1 MSILELFRIRSRS
14 REILPEGTMITINR
28 MMMPTM
34 MQIRIFMSF
43 HHICL
48 RTRLAPRRKPC
59 ADVARLSV
67 LSCRASRR
75 SPRCEALFRLSCI
88 CRTVLSISCWSQTA
102 LLAIWSSL
110 PRGRPPVR
118 YSCQS
123 PSIICRCRT
132 AVPALATAES
142 WADSLFEAHRCANRL
157 PGRHRYRGCR
167 GDRRAARGRPL

>member
-1 MSILELFRIRSRS
+1 M
-14 REILPEGTMITINR
+14 TINR
-28 MMMPTM
+28 MMMPTI

-88 CRTVLSISCWSQTA
+88 WRTVLSISCLFVA
-102 LLAIWSSL
+102 LSASL
-110 PRGRPPVR
+110 LPSPPRGLAVRPPVACR
-118 YSCQS
+118 LSGLASLAVADRRSWQPMRLRDCWVNL
-123 PSIICRCRT
+123 PS
-132 AVPALATAES
+132 
-142 WADSLFEAHRCANRL
+142 EAHRCANRL
-157 PGRHRYRGCR
+157 PGRQHRGRGCR
-167 GDRRAARGRPL
+167 GGRKAARGRPL

>member
-1 MSILELFRIRSRS
+1 MYIQSCISSHASPPTILFPFQSRS
-14 REILPEGTMITINR
+14 RQKGLQGESLPEGTMMTINK

-88 CRTVLSISCWSQTA
+88 WRTVLSISYWRGVSYRVR
-102 LLAIWSSL
+102 LVPGL
-110 PRGRPPVR
+110 PGHRYRPPVACHCRRLLPVLR
-118 YSCQS
+118 Y
-123 PSIICRCRT
+123 I
-132 AVPALATAES
+132 L
-142 WADSLFEAHRCANRL
+142 SLFE
-157 PGRHRYRGCR
+157 GRDSLCDCR
-167 GDRRAARGRPL
+167 IVG